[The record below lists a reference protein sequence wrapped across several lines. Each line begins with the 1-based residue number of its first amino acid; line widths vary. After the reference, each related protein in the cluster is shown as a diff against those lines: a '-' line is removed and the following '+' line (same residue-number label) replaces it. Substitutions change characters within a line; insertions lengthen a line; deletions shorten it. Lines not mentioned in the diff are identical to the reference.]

1 MNKPKNAMFMGFIR
15 SRYKLENWW
24 SRAELKRTLCLVIL
38 YRVDC
43 GLYRYLNRIFA
54 AGEAEHQPQ
63 VIVINIHRDQECVK

>member
-1 MNKPKNAMFMGFIR
+1 MNTKKNVPDSKIR
-15 SRYKLENWW
+15 HIIWW